1 MRLSIISIGK
11 QYLLLPL
18 FLVIGMAAKANI
30 EVKSPSG
37 TLTLTVGIKDNKP
50 FYSVAKGSHDVIK
63 HSALGVR
70 YGDVCLFDFDGVT
83 NDKT

>member
-37 TLTLTVGIKDNKP
+37 TLTLTVSIKDNKP
-50 FYSVAKGSHDVIK
+50 F
-63 HSALGVR
+63 
-70 YGDVCLFDFDGVT
+70 
-83 NDKT
+83 